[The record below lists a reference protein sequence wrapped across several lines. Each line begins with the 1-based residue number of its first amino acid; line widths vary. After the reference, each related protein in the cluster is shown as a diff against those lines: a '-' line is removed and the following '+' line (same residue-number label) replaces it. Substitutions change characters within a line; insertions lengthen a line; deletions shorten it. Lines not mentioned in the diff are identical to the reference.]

1 MNDAAAIVA
10 EAGVLLTE
18 LERRL
23 HVHGES
29 LSELRA
35 AGVSP
40 QRIASLYPFD
50 WEDWQEGSERLAE
63 NRGSFERHGY
73 LLLSH
78 YGMGDV
84 VSCIST
90 DVEVVEAERLRTLA
104 SSGVAYET
112 HQAGRLARLELA
124 IRLLHVLACA
134 PFAILPNRTNMF
146 RLRTQDF
153 LEDAAAFCM
162 KLNERTEL
170 FEDSS
175 F

>member
-1 MNDAAAIVA
+1 MSVPSNSRPLAQA
-10 EAGVLLTE
+10 
-18 LERRL
+18 RL
-23 HVHGES
+23 REF
-29 LSELRA
+29 SEHLNRNHREQTALRS
-35 AGVSP
+35 AGVSE
-40 QRIASLYPFD
+40 QRIAALYPFD
-50 WEDWQEGSERLAE
+50 WEDWREGSERLAE
-63 NRGSFERHGY
+63 NRDSFERHGY

-78 YGMGDV
+78 YGMGAV
-84 VSCIST
+84 VSCIPA
-90 DVEVVEAERLRTLA
+90 DVEVVEAERLRMLA
-104 SSGVAYET
+104 SSGVAYEM

-124 IRLLHVLACA
+124 IRLLHVLAGA